1 MNASAE
7 TADLIPLG
15 VNGLKPAE
23 TIRNVYQIT
32 AAAGTSP
39 EHLLD
44 PKYWTHVA
52 RRMRLGD
59 KIEVIASD
67 SSWYA
72 EVRVM
77 EVGKSEAYG
86 ARVAFTLEPVRLENA
101 NALPAL
107 NDYEARQY
115 GSTWQVFK
123 NGSTDPVKTDLPDRI
138 AANKWI
144 ASQRRAMAA

>member
-1 MNASAE
+1 MELSRSFPSAQSIKE
-7 TADLIPLG
+7 AELIAGYLG
-15 VNGLKPAE
+15 RP
-23 TIRNVYQIT
+23 
-32 AAAGTSP
+32 
-39 EHLLD
+39 D
-44 PKYWTHVA
+44 
-52 RRMRLGD
+52 
-59 KIEVIASD
+59 
-67 SSWYA
+67 
-72 EVRVM
+72 
-77 EVGKSEAYG
+77 
-86 ARVAFTLEPVRLENA
+86 